1 MSRTKRY
8 DHMCHPPKFESDTQS
23 WQLRR
28 APGVMPDS
36 PVAFMEK
43 TFVVPPRPC
52 GDTLHVQRFCGKT
65 EDDVFSPRRM
75 ESDGPNFIPIG
86 LDIEEL
92 VVENPGLQGNN
103 DQGTRA
109 PITRY

>member
-43 TFVVPPRPC
+43 TFVAPYNLGPLVRYPPC
-52 GDTLHVQRFCGKT
+52 
-65 EDDVFSPRRM
+65 
-75 ESDGPNFIPIG
+75 
-86 LDIEEL
+86 
-92 VVENPGLQGNN
+92 
-103 DQGTRA
+103 
-109 PITRY
+109 